1 MTPNDT
7 DTYGS
12 RNDGFSRPHAVDSST
27 ARREDPRLAAALER
41 CRAAEERLE
50 EVLQQT
56 ETFIGVLAHDLRNP
70 LSAMLTATQVAMTR
84 TAEPNVV
91 KPLQRVLT
99 SGTRIGT
106 MIDQLADFARLRG
119 DNDFPVDRAE
129 VQLDQLCQ
137 TVVAEFADRFPQR
150 KVQLKQEGNVSGLW
164 DAEKLTQVFQT
175 LLGNALQHGD
185 PTGEV
190 WIRLEGREGHVE
202 AQVHNMGVI
211 PAEQM
216 AQLFDP
222 FRSTVHGRMGAAG
235 LGLGLFVAREL
246 VLAHGGT
253 MLVTSTKELGTTF
266 TLSLP
271 R

>member
-1 MTPNDT
+1 MNHWDT
-7 DTYGS
+7 DTSSSSHGYTG
-12 RNDGFSRPHAVDSST
+12 PHAVDSST
-27 ARREDPRLAAALER
+27 QKREDPRLMAALER
-41 CRAAEERLE
+41 CRATEERLE
-50 EVLQQT
+50 EVLHMT
-56 ETFIGVLAHDLRNP
+56 ETFVGVLAHDLRNP

-84 TAEPNVV
+84 TAEANVV

-99 SGTRIGT
+99 SGTRITT
-106 MIDQLADFARLRG
+106 MIDQLADFSRVRSSDGVVL
-119 DNDFPVDRAE
+119 DKSE
-129 VQLDQLCQ
+129 MQLDQLCQ
-137 TVVAEFADRFPQR
+137 AVIAELADKNPAR
-150 KVQLKQEGNVSGLW
+150 KVRLKQEGNLSGNW
-164 DAEKLTQVFQT
+164 DAERLTAVFQT

-185 PTGEV
+185 PSGEV

-211 PAEQM
+211 PPEQM
-216 AQLFDP
+216 SQLFDP

-253 MLVTSTKELGTTF
+253 MLVTSNQQLGTTF